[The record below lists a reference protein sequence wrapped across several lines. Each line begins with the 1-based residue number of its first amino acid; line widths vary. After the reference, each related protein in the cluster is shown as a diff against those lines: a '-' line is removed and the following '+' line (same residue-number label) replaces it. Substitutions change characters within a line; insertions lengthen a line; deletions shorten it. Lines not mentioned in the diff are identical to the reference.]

1 MRGGIFVEGGRAH
14 KYFHAERIAAAGS
27 ARGCAS
33 RFSLSLARA
42 GARARARTRL
52 KRSWKARMNKV
63 GITGAERDVR
73 LCLNGAII
81 AARTD
86 CRSPMRV

>member
-42 GARARARTRL
+42 GARARAH
-52 KRSWKARMNKV
+52 
-63 GITGAERDVR
+63 
-73 LCLNGAII
+73 AIETFLES
-81 AARTD
+81 AD
-86 CRSPMRV
+86 E